1 MVSDNDGK
9 LCNIFDT
16 WVEKKMYGKV
26 YMGIERSTYLI
37 GADGTILNTWRK
49 VRVEGHANEVLEEV
63 RAINK

>member
-1 MVSDNDGK
+1 
-9 LCNIFDT
+9 
-16 WVEKKMYGKV
+16 MYGKV

-49 VRVEGHANEVLEEV
+49 VRVEGHAHEVLEEV